1 MPIRRRH
8 TVGMLA
14 FATLLASA
22 AVVAVTPGEAAAAV
36 ICNRFCDSR
45 DAALTGG
52 DRQSVSSTLYGR
64 RFTVH
69 VNDTDAMIW
78 ATIDTGQAGDEVWLD
93 RTFDGGRTWVDSRL
107 GDTTVPAGATST
119 RTPMFNVDDW
129 ASRGVGALR
138 ACGKAGDRAE
148 VSCTEWARS
157 NWNATDR
164 RTAAAT
170 ALMMRYDQA
179 TGLFDTNGW
188 WTSANAL
195 TAIIDNIRVTGMT
208 SYQYA
213 IANTYDR
220 QVNSR
225 DGQFRNEFLDDTG
238 WWGLAW
244 IGAYDLTGDARYL
257 NTART
262 DADYMFSYWDT
273 RCGGGIYWKTDRAS
287 KNAIQNSLYIQ
298 LNAAISQ
305 RLGGDTTYRARAEA
319 GWAWF
324 QSTGMINGSNLVNDG
339 IDMTTCRNNGDTTW
353 TYNQGVLVNGLV
365 QLNRL
370 TGDANALA
378 VARRIADAATTSPAL
393 NTNGITRDP
402 GEVDGCENDGASFK
416 GAYVRGLG
424 ALNSVTSGAYTGY
437 LQRQAASAY
446 ANDRTAIDSYGMH
459 WAGPFISTWHTCQHS
474 AVDLMNVAGA
484 GTVTTPPTT
493 NPPTTTPPTT
503 TPPTTTPPTTT
514 PPTTTP
520 PTSNPPTGGTTWAA
534 FTAYTTGQVVT
545 YNGVSY
551 TCRQTHT
558 AYPGWEPPNVPAL
571 WRLT

>member
-1 MPIRRRH
+1 MPIRRRR
-8 TVGMLA
+8 TVP
-14 FATLLASA
+14 LLAVA
-22 AVVAVTPGEAAAAV
+22 AVLVGAAGVAVTPGVATAAV
-36 ICNRFCDSR
+36 ACNNFCDGR
-45 DAALTGG
+45 DAALAGS
-52 DRQSVSSTLYGR
+52 DRVSVSSTLYGR
-64 RFTVH
+64 RFSVH
-69 VNDTDAMIW
+69 VSDTDAMVW
-78 ATIDTGQAGDEVWLD
+78 GTVDTGQAGDQLWLD

-107 GDTTVPAGATST
+107 GDTTIGAGASST
-119 RTPMFNVDDW
+119 RTTMFNVDNW
-129 ASRGVGALR
+129 ATRGVGALR
-138 ACGKAGDRAE
+138 ACGKATDRPE
-148 VSCTEWARS
+148 VSCTDWARS
-157 NWNATDR
+157 NWNAVER

-170 ALMMRYDQA
+170 ALMMRYDQN
-179 TGLFDTNGW
+179 TGLFDTDGW
-188 WTSANAL
+188 WTGANAL
-195 TAIIDNIRVTGMT
+195 TTIIDNIRVTGMT

-225 DGQFRNEFLDDTG
+225 GGQFRNEFLDDTG

-244 IGAYDLTGDARYL
+244 IAAYDLTGDARYL
-257 NTART
+257 STARA

-273 RCGGGIYWKTDRAS
+273 RCGGGLYWKTDRAS

-305 RLGGDTTYRARAEA
+305 RLGGDTTYRGRAEA

-324 QSTGMINGSNLVNDG
+324 QSTGMINSSNLVNDG
-339 IDMTTCRNNGDTTW
+339 IDMNTCRNNGDTTW
-353 TYNQGVLVNGLV
+353 TYNQGVLINGLV
-365 QLNRL
+365 QLNKL

-416 GAYVRGLG
+416 GPFVRGLG
-424 ALNSVTSGAYTGY
+424 ALNSVTGGAYTAY

-474 AVDLMNVAGA
+474 ALDLLNVAGPVTA
-484 GTVTTPPTT
+484 TNPPTTPPATNPPTTPPTT
-493 NPPTTTPPTT
+493 NPPTTNPPTT
-503 TPPTTTPPTTT
+503 
-514 PPTTTP
+514 
-520 PTSNPPTGGTTWAA
+520 GGTAWAA
-534 FTAYTTGQVVT
+534 YTSYTTGQVVT

-551 TCRQTHT
+551 TCRQSHT

-571 WRLT
+571 WSSS